1 MTKTLKAA
9 VSAIVLVASL
19 AAQTALA
26 TKANALEPIEGSIT
40 FQGQPRTKLLKAPIG
55 STFTHRFK
63 NYEETY
69 RLREDRSLEIVSR
82 RKIPMNKR

>member
-26 TKANALEPIEGSIT
+26 TKANALEPIKGSIT
-40 FQGQPRTKLLKAPIG
+40 FQGQPRTKLLKSLLEVLSPTASKTMRKLTG
-55 STFTHRFK
+55 LGKTGRW
-63 NYEETY
+63 
-69 RLREDRSLEIVSR
+69 RS
-82 RKIPMNKR
+82 